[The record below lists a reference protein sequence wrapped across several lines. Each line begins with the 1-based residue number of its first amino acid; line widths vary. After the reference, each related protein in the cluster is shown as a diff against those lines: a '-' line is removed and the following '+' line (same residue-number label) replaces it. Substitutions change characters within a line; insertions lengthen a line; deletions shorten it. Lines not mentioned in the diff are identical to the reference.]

1 MGHKIYIAYEEAQSR
16 QTPRGKF
23 YEGLFAGG
31 MGFATSIGGWLVS
44 LLCWLGLETRISGVL
59 AITLSVCV
67 GVAFG
72 RYMARE
78 SPIKEEESCKTK

>member
-1 MGHKIYIAYEEAQSR
+1 MGHKIYIAYEEAQSK

-23 YEGLFAGG
+23 YEGLFAGS
-31 MGFATSIGGWLVS
+31 MGFSISVGGWLIS
-44 LLCWLGLETRISGVL
+44 LFCWLGLETR
-59 AITLSVCV
+59 LSVALSIMLSILV

-78 SPIKEEESCKTK
+78 CPAKKEEPCKTK